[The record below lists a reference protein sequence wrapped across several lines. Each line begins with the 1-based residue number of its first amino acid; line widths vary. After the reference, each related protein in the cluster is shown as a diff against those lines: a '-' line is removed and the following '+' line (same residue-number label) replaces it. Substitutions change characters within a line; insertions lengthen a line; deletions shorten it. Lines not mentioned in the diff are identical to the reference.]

1 MPDPFNLPPVPTEL
15 SQAAARLREKLAPE
29 PKRTGPPEENGARLA
44 TIKRG
49 DDEEL
54 RLSWAQYNGRNFL
67 NIRVWKKGEDGAWWP
82 EKSKGMTVRVRE
94 LADFAD
100 GVGMAVARAMSEDS
114 RGA

>member
-1 MPDPFNLPPVPTEL
+1 MPDPFNLPPVQHDL
-15 SQAAARLREKLAPE
+15 GQAASRLREKLAPE
-29 PKRTGPPEENGARLA
+29 AKRSGAPEENGVRLT

-67 NIRVWKKGEDGAWWP
+67 NIRVWKKGADGAWWP
-82 EKSKGMTVRVRE
+82 EKAKGMTVRVRE

-100 GVGMAVARAMSEDS
+100 GVGKAVELAMSEGR
-114 RGA
+114 RGS